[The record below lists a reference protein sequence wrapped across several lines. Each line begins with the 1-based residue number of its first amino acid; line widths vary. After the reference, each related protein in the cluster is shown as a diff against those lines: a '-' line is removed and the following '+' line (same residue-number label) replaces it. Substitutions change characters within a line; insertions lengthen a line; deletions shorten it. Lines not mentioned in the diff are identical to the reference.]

1 MAVKRV
7 ILQHFSM
14 KYDYMTKERP
24 NIYQPSRAK
33 FQLGAD
39 DDDDDV
45 SKMKDVNDDA
55 DEEEDRT
62 PRGSD
67 FSSTGSGSEE
77 SVSPKLQPS
86 ELMPPPL
93 EPPSKPPMHSDGGS
107 GCSLNGRSGNANNTN
122 WRSVDE
128 SSHHQHN
135 RSLDTSTNSAL
146 LDSIIELKE
155 KLPDTYKSTTVR
167 KISDGGQQQRP
178 LVSRGS
184 QYASNGNV
192 GFYAPSN
199 RSIVAP
205 TVTLKGVP
213 VENWRYR
220 SSNSSAYRSGRQ
232 SGNNNYNDTVPYG
245 GGGGGGRRQR
255 YNNGQGVGGGYNSYH
270 SSTNNTSPQEIRN
283 WRNECMNN
291 SASRNCN
298 MAAASAIL
306 GARRGPRGSLI
317 EVERRGSDA
326 SDVSCEYLGVG
337 LSPPSESLL
346 MQRRLRLNSR
356 SSDIGPLGCSVPQVQ
371 TVSG

>member
-33 FQLGAD
+33 FRLGAD
-39 DDDDDV
+39 DDDGDIP
-45 SKMKDVNDDA
+45 KMKDVNDDA
-55 DEEEDRT
+55 DEEENRT
-62 PRGSD
+62 PRCSD
-67 FSSTGSGSEE
+67 LSSTGSGSEE
-77 SVSPKLQPS
+77 SMSPDLQPS
-86 ELMPPPL
+86 DLMPPPK
-93 EPPSKPPMHSDGGS
+93 EPPSKPPMHNGGGGS
-107 GCSLNGRSGNANNTN
+107 LNRSDDANTTN
-122 WRSVDE
+122 WRSVEE
-128 SSHHQHN
+128 SPHHQHN

-155 KLPDTYKSTTVR
+155 KLPDNYKTTTVR
-167 KISDGGQQQRP
+167 KITDGGQEQQRP

-232 SGNNNYNDTVPYG
+232 SGNNNYSDTVPY

-317 EVERRGSDA
+317 EVDRRGSDA

-356 SSDIGPLGCSVPQVQ
+356 SSDIGPLGCNVPQVQ

>member
-39 DDDDDV
+39 DDDDI

-55 DEEEDRT
+55 DEEDNQTR
-62 PRGSD
+62 RGSD

-77 SVSPKLQPS
+77 SVSPQLQPS
-86 ELMPPPL
+86 ELMPPPP
-93 EPPSKPPMHSDGGS
+93 EPPSKAPMHNGS
-107 GCSLNGRSGNANNTN
+107 GSSNGLSCSGSANNTN
-122 WRSVDE
+122 WRSVEE
-128 SSHHQHN
+128 SPHHQHN

-155 KLPDTYKSTTVR
+155 KLPDTYKKTTTVR
-167 KISDGGQQQRP
+167 KISDGGQQQQRP

-199 RSIVAP
+199 RSNVAP

-232 SGNNNYNDTVPYG
+232 SGNNNYGDTVPYG
-245 GGGGGGRRQR
+245 GGVGGGRRQR

-270 SSTNNTSPQEIRN
+270 CSTNNTSQIRN

-306 GARRGPRGSLI
+306 GSRRGPRGSLI
-317 EVERRGSDA
+317 EVDRRGSDA

-356 SSDIGPLGCSVPQVQ
+356 SSDIGPLGISVPQVQ